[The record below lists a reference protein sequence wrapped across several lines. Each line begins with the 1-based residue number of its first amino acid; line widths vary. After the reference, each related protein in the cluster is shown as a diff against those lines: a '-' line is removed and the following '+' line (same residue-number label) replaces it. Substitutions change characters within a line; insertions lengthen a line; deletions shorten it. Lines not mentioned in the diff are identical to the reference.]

1 MYSVTW
7 SVLAYEL
14 IETGGERRWE
24 VKEGRKGKG
33 GGRKGTR
40 ERAEAGEGGG
50 GGGGG
55 GGEWEVK

>member
-1 MYSVTW
+1 MYSITW

-40 ERAEAGEGGG
+40 ES
-50 GGGGG
+50 
-55 GGEWEVK
+55 